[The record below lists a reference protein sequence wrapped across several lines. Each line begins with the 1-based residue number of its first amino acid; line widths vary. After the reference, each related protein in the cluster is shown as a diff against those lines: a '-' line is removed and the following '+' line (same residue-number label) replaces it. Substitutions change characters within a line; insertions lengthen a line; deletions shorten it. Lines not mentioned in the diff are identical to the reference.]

1 MPALLWPENAMDDF
15 VIDITR
21 SIDDAVD
28 ECLDSY
34 FASRHA
40 AI

>member
-1 MPALLWPENAMDDF
+1 MDDF
-15 VIDITR
+15 LIDITR

-28 ECLDSY
+28 EWLDTC

-40 AI
+40 AIYA